1 MTKEFL
7 EKLGIDA
14 ETASKILE
22 QNKAEI
28 YEQTTKEAAK
38 TAVVQ
43 EKLSKARADLEAL
56 RQSSGEAAAIQ
67 QQLSDLQAKY
77 DADTADLTAKLAER
91 NYMDAV
97 RAAVSGKGLKFSS
110 KAAER
115 DFLAQAKAKQMELKD
130 GALTGFDDFVTAQRE
145 ADPYAFASDKPTPHF
160 VGPVGTG
167 GAPPATLPPNVAQ
180 AREMGAAR
188 AATMKASNDAMK
200 AFM

>member
-14 ETASKILE
+14 EAIDKILSE
-22 QNKAEI
+22 NQKD
-28 YEQTTKEAAK
+28 TDREAVK
-38 TAVVQ
+38 TVQ
-43 EKLSKARADLEAL
+43 AREKLAAANADLEAL
-56 RQSSGEAAAIQ
+56 RQSSGDVEAIQ
-67 QQLSDLQAKY
+67 QQYNDLKSKY
-77 DADTADLTAKLAER
+77 EADTADLTAKLAER
-91 NYMDAV
+91 DYMDAI
-97 RAAVSGKGLKFSS
+97 RSAVSGKGIKFSS

-130 GALTGFDDFVTAQRE
+130 GALTGFDDFVTEQRE
-145 ADPYAFASDKPTPHF
+145 ADPHAFASDKPVPHF

-180 AREMGAAR
+180 AKEMGAAR